1 MWEITNCK
9 CCGAPL
15 KVVADDVL
23 KCEYCGVEY
32 KLINSKTKEDLKR
45 IENLKRIEDN
55 IAIQNI
61 RLQQLKETAW
71 LLNQVTRGR
80 GKG

>member
-1 MWEITNCK
+1 MWQITNCK

-15 KVVADDVL
+15 KKVADDVL
-23 KCEYCGVEY
+23 KCEYCGIEY
-32 KLINSKTKEDLKR
+32 KLINSKTKKD
-45 IENLKRIEDN
+45 LKRIEDN

-71 LLNQVTRGR
+71 LLDQLTSGR
-80 GKG
+80 VKHE

>member
-1 MWEITNCK
+1 MWQITNCK

-15 KVVADDVL
+15 KKVADDVL

-32 KLINSKTKEDLKR
+32 KLINQKTKEDLKR
-45 IENLKRIEDN
+45 IKDAIT
-55 IAIQNI
+55 IQNI

-71 LLNQVTRGR
+71 LLDQLNRGNS
-80 GKG
+80 KC